1 MEATTYKPEK
11 GIQLYPFRTDGHTVT
26 LYYKDEGEKPL
37 PHIASIKPKPKG
49 EKKQPAPASYDSYG
63 GWGGYGGDDGES
75 YGYASYGYYND
86 WTGYT
91 SSYSTVLKN
100 QEGEGNLN

>member
-11 GIQLYPFRTDGHTVT
+11 GIQLYQFRTDSHTVT
-26 LYYKDEGEKPL
+26 LYYKGEGEKPL
-37 PHIASIKPKPKG
+37 PHIASVKPKPKA
-49 EKKQPAPASYDSYG
+49 EKTQPAPASYDSYG
-63 GWGGYGGDDGES
+63 GWGGYGGEG

-91 SSYSTVLKN
+91 SMYSTVLKN